1 MSKTKIQLQ
10 EDIAQLEADLSTVVD
25 ELTEV
30 KTLAREEIDRA
41 KAELKDEAAQ
51 FEVDRQKQLKQAREA
66 YDKLLTKA
74 MLITMKLQEQNPDQL
89 GVAGQV
95 ARDAQ
100 LNTIKE
106 IFGESQEAG

>member
-10 EDIAQLEADLSTVVD
+10 EEIAQLEADLSTVVD
-25 ELTEV
+25 ELAEV

-41 KAELKDEAAQ
+41 KAALKDEAAK
-51 FEVDRQKQLKQAREA
+51 FEDARQKELRQAREA

-74 MLITMKLQEQNPDQL
+74 MSVTLTIQEQNPDQL

-106 IFGESQEAG
+106 IFGEL